1 MIQSQSICMN
11 PGQSKHIATSL
22 SSNSYYGLCGY
33 STKALSNQRHFHS
46 AQAIVAEPAR
56 HVRSTTQQEKTPI
69 ATPELYNQRSQSAC
83 CKAMDKHLK
92 FFNVVFWFKFLCM
105 FTCTNHIKHK
115 FSHDWSVGS
124 LRGRQW
130 IIRGSAGCVFGSFDV
145 QILRNASTG
154 FTDFLW

>member
-1 MIQSQSICMN
+1 MN

-69 ATPELYNQRSQSAC
+69 ANTRTLQSAIAVRMLQSNGQASEVFQCCVLIQISLHVHLHKSHQAQVQSWLECGESQRST
-83 CKAMDKHLK
+83 
-92 FFNVVFWFKFLCM
+92 V
-105 FTCTNHIKHK
+105 NHPRVRGLR
-115 FSHDWSVGS
+115 FSGVLISKSCETLLLG
-124 LRGRQW
+124 LL
-130 IIRGSAGCVFGSFDV
+130 I
-145 QILRNASTG
+145 
-154 FTDFLW
+154 FLW